1 MPKSFLAVN
10 LSDAF
15 TFQEKE
21 RQNSEGDVLEM
32 KTVEH
37 TVATASGESEP
48 VPADDP
54 MATQPQPVA
63 EGATPAASTTLAV
76 DSVPGQAVPEPKE

>member
-37 TVATASGESEP
+37 TANPG
-48 VPADDP
+48 
-54 MATQPQPVA
+54 A
-63 EGATPAASTTLAV
+63 ETL
-76 DSVPGQAVPEPKE
+76 G